1 MQIVQIYMHNMLRN
15 FNYIVYSEKSKDA
28 IIFDPLD
35 INMTLPIVE
44 NLGLKPKYLV
54 NTHFHH
60 DHIKD
65 NEKFLGIEGTEHI
78 KLKQNERLEL
88 APGDFIQAIDTP
100 GHVMDH
106 QCFLVFDNSQPVGLI
121 AGDAI
126 FNAGVGNCKN
136 GGDVKIHYHSIC
148 NIIKNLAD
156 NIKIYPSH
164 DYLLNNLEFA
174 KTIEPNNKI
183 LDDWI
188 KRRSSQDLNHEFI
201 ITTMAE
207 EKLINPFLKVNNE
220 EEFINLRK
228 LRDNW

>member
-1 MQIVQIYMHNMLRN
+1 MHNMLRN

-88 APGDFIQAIDTP
+88 APGDFIQAID
-100 GHVMDH
+100 
-106 QCFLVFDNSQPVGLI
+106 
-121 AGDAI
+121 
-126 FNAGVGNCKN
+126 
-136 GGDVKIHYHSIC
+136 
-148 NIIKNLAD
+148 
-156 NIKIYPSH
+156 
-164 DYLLNNLEFA
+164 
-174 KTIEPNNKI
+174 
-183 LDDWI
+183 
-188 KRRSSQDLNHEFI
+188 
-201 ITTMAE
+201 
-207 EKLINPFLKVNNE
+207 
-220 EEFINLRK
+220 
-228 LRDNW
+228 

>member
-1 MQIVQIYMHNMLRN
+1 
-15 FNYIVYSEKSKDA
+15 
-28 IIFDPLD
+28 
-35 INMTLPIVE
+35 
-44 NLGLKPKYLV
+44 
-54 NTHFHH
+54 
-60 DHIKD
+60 
-65 NEKFLGIEGTEHI
+65 
-78 KLKQNERLEL
+78 
-88 APGDFIQAIDTP
+88 P